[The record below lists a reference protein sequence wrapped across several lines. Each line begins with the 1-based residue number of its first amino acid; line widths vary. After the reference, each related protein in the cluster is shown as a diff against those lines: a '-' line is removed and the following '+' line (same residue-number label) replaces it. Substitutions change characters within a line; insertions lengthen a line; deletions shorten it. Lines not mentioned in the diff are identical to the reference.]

1 MIPSNTHK
9 ECLEAPMDQRY
20 NHTMVKKQ
28 QAVMMDKRTNPKPI
42 PTVLVHVKNKT
53 APDWAGNGGINTG
66 IISLEE
72 VI

>member
-1 MIPSNTHK
+1 
-9 ECLEAPMDQRY
+9 MDQKY
-20 NHTMVKKQ
+20 NHLLVRKQ

-42 PTVLVHVKNKT
+42 PTVMVHVKNKT